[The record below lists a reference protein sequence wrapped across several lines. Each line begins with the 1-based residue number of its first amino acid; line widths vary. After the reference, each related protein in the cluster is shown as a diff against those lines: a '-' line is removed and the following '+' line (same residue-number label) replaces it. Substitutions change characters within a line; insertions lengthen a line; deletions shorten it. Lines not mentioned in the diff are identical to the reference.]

1 MPKRILH
8 ALLGVF
14 LATHYGL
21 TGCTEPPK
29 SLASKPVSQRLVE
42 MDGATLDR
50 LDLQNGNVAY
60 IQTIDFRKMQMD
72 QLMGEVDRTQAAKGT
87 YYPSKDH
94 NSSPFFKRL
103 TVSDVRNNYQKLY
116 GSGVFSLVNASFF
129 EDYKVSSRLSFPI
142 KLNGKVITT
151 GNSPYGP
158 IQKPADPYYRNI
170 QLKALTW
177 GNGQVAITNY
187 NPATGYPL
195 NQPTVKNALV
205 SYDYKD
211 HPAYALAKDPANKYH
226 VLGILNT
233 KGKTGTNQLAIATV
247 NRTTLESAANLLRQK
262 GIQDDLI
269 TIDGGIST
277 YLWTSKSGDL
287 ILPQVAEKEKVAA
300 LPHYLGIRQKART

>member
-1 MPKRILH
+1 MSKRIRLT
-8 ALLGVF
+8 LLGGF
-14 LATHYGL
+14 LAIVYGG

-29 SLASKPVSQRLVE
+29 SFASKPVSQRLVE
-42 MDGATLDR
+42 TDGATLDR

-60 IQTIDFRKMQMD
+60 IQTINLRKMQLD

-87 YYPSKDH
+87 YYPSRDI

-103 TVSDVRNNYQKLY
+103 TVSGVRNNYQKLY
-116 GSGVFSLVNASFF
+116 GAGVFSIINASFF
-129 EDYKVSSRLSFPI
+129 EDY
-142 KLNGKVITT
+142 KVITT

-158 IQKPADPYYRNI
+158 IPKPADPYYRNI

-205 SYDYKD
+205 SYAYQD

-233 KGKTGTNQLAIATV
+233 KGKTGPNQLAIATV
-247 NRTTLESAANLLRQK
+247 NRATLESAANLLRQK
-262 GIQDDLI
+262 GIQDDLM

-277 YLWTSKSGDL
+277 YLWNSKSGDL

-300 LPHYLGIRQKART
+300 LPHYLGIRIKK